1 MAAAT
6 LPPRLTSATGVP
18 SEKKGMSRRLSVARG
33 CWRQLELEEGEE
45 PNNEAAA
52 PFWGFRPPAIHPDS
66 GYPSLLLFF
75 FLFLTVLAL
84 VPVPL
89 LKVDF
94 ISVACNY
101 KAPCPG

>member
-1 MAAAT
+1 MR
-6 LPPRLTSATGVP
+6 LPLPFGV
-18 SEKKGMSRRLSVARG
+18 
-33 CWRQLELEEGEE
+33 
-45 PNNEAAA
+45 
-52 PFWGFRPPAIHPDS
+52 FRPPAIHPDP
-66 GYPSLLLFF
+66 GYPSLLSFF

-84 VPVPL
+84 VSFPL